1 MISKNKPEKRLLE
14 FIKKK
19 GGRGNS
25 GRITVRHRG
34 GGAKKL
40 YRLLDF
46 GQEKINQPAQVL
58 SIEYDPFRTA
68 YIALLEYS
76 DKDRRYVIAPQD
88 LKPGDEVM
96 VADQA
101 EIKSGNRLRLKNVP
115 VGIMVFN
122 IELEPDRGGKLVRS
136 AGSGAKVLAQDSG
149 ETQLVMPSGEVRKIS
164 GNCFATLGTVSHS
177 EHMFEDHG
185 KAGANR
191 WRGIRPTVR
200 GTAMNPVDHPHGGG
214 EGKTPIGLKY
224 PKTPWGKPA
233 KGVKTR
239 RSRWTDKFILQRR
252 KKK

>member
-1 MISKNKPEKRLLE
+1 ME
-14 FIKKK
+14 FIRKK

-46 GQEKINQPAQVL
+46 GQEKINQPAKVL
-58 SIEYDPFRTA
+58 SIEYDPFRTG

-88 LKPGDEVM
+88 LKPGDEVI

-101 EIKSGNRLRLKNVP
+101 EIKTGNRLRLKNVP

-122 IELEPDRGGKLVRS
+122 IELEPGRGGKLVRS
-136 AGSGAKVLAQDSG
+136 AGNGAKVLAQDSG
-149 ETQLVMPSGEVRKIS
+149 ETQLVMPSGEVRKVS
-164 GNCFATLGTVSHS
+164 GNCFATLGKVSHA
-177 EHMFEDHG
+177 EHMFEDVG

-200 GTAMNPVDHPHGGG
+200 GTAMNPVYHPHGGG
-214 EGKTPIGLKY
+214 EGKTPTGLKY
-224 PKTPWGKPA
+224 QKTPWGKHA